1 MMFSLFKKKPQKQP
15 SRSQIE
21 LCDRLG
27 LEITPKMGREDVSKL
42 LNVSLQQE
50 KYKIIYDEIQ
60 RERDE
65 EFEKEDRETY
75 GNKLV
80 DELKKWEKY
89 CDTYKQYFL
98 IFKRGS
104 KVQYEISEVESAEI
118 MGEKKYFVQLGIL
131 LPKLH
136 KDRDTGDY
144 LEWEKEIVLKP
155 NQILKIKELSEPI
168 DMFDLETYESA
179 KKQCELMASEFTA

>member
-1 MMFSLFKKKPQKQP
+1 MFSLFKKKPQKQL
-15 SRSQIE
+15 SRNQIE

-27 LEITPKMGREDVSKL
+27 LEITLKMSREDVSKL
-42 LNVSLQQE
+42 LKLSLQQE
-50 KYKIIYDEIQ
+50 KYKKIYDEIQ

-75 GNKLV
+75 GDKLV
-80 DELKKWEKY
+80 DELKKWKKY
-89 CDTYKQYFL
+89 CDTYKQYFF

-104 KVQYEISEVESAEI
+104 KVQYEIAEVESAEI
-118 MGEKKYFVQLGIL
+118 MGESKYFIQLGIL

-144 LEWEKEIVLKP
+144 LEWEKEITLKP
-155 NQILKIKELSEPI
+155 NQILKIEELSETI

-179 KKQCELMASEFTA
+179 KKKCESMASEFTA